1 MADADLNF
9 IARQIERLIG
19 DVATMR
25 DEQRVQS
32 AMIMRLDNSYARLD
46 GGYFALLEEMR
57 AIHGQVAS

>member
-1 MADADLNF
+1 
-9 IARQIERLIG
+9 
-19 DVATMR
+19 MR

-57 AIHGQVAS
+57 AIHGQVAPMNDRIRKLEDAS